1 MPLRT
6 SSLRALGAYAN
17 VFATESLL
25 DELAGA
31 AGVDALELRLAHLD
45 DERAREV
52 LATAAARGG
61 WRERT
66 TAEGRGVGLAFA
78 RYKNSDCYAAVLI
91 ELSVD
96 DASSQIRLERA
107 VIAADAGEVV
117 DPDGLRNQLEGGLVQ
132 SASWTLKE
140 RVGFDATRVTS
151 VDWESYPI
159 LTFSEVPEIETVLLD
174 RPGEPALGAG
184 EATQGP
190 TAAAIANAVFAA
202 VGLRLRDIPFTPA
215 RVREAALGEV

>member
-1 MPLRT
+1 
-6 SSLRALGAYAN
+6 
-17 VFATESLL
+17 
-25 DELAGA
+25 
-31 AGVDALELRLAHLD
+31 
-45 DERAREV
+45 
-52 LATAAARGG
+52 
-61 WRERT
+61 
-66 TAEGRGVGLAFA
+66 VGLAFA